1 MANHF
6 FCKSKTNTPINMIR
20 RFLLLSVL
28 SLPLMARAYNVPMA
42 DTVRWENLP
51 QWEEWLQ
58 PLEPVY
64 LENAVEVSSWRGN
77 WFVNVS
83 GGVSAFVGSPLGCG
97 DIFDRTKSA
106 LSVSAGKWFTPAIGV
121 RAAFQGL
128 RFKDALFESRNFQHL
143 HADLMWNVL
152 SGLSCSKEDFRWD
165 LVPYVGLG
173 ILHNDELDRQPFAV
187 SYGVQGRYRLT
198 DRLHL
203 TAELGCATT
212 FKDFDGMGA
221 GNRWGDRML
230 SLTAGFSYTI
240 GKRGW
245 KRVVDASPYI
255 ERNGRLTGYAH
266 SLCGE
271 NERLRRND
279 GMNARIIAE
288 LKKILK
294 LEGLLDK
301 YADRL
306 SSIKDG
312 RDGKGFS
319 TGYPMNDY
327 SGLNSLRA
335 RLCDAQANKDKHKG
349 DTAFIHGKDTVYI
362 ASYIAS
368 NMDSSYR
375 SGGSFHGNDSIV
387 SSLLVDGRYIGPPVY
402 FFFVLNTDKLTDQS
416 QLVNLDGIARIAKKH
431 GLHVQITG
439 AADSATGNDSINTG
453 LSQRRAA
460 YMAGQLQKRGVDA
473 DRIETVSAGGINDY
487 KPMEANRNACVR
499 LLLPVTDT
507 TD

>member
-1 MANHF
+1 M
-6 FCKSKTNTPINMIR
+6 
-20 RFLLLSVL
+20 LSVL
-28 SLPLMARAYNVPMA
+28 SLPLVARAYNVPMT
-42 DTVRWENLP
+42 DTVRWESLP
-51 QWEEWLQ
+51 QWEDLLQ
-58 PLEPVY
+58 PLESVC
-64 LENAVEVSSWRGN
+64 LENAVEVSPWRGN

-97 DIFDRTKSA
+97 DIFDRTKPA
-106 LSVSAGKWFTPAIGV
+106 LSVSVGKWFTPAIGV

-128 RFKDALFESRNFQHL
+128 QFKDALFESRDFQHL

-152 SGLSCSKEDFRWD
+152 SNISQSKNDFRWD

-173 ILHNDELDRQPFAV
+173 ILHNDELGRQPFAV
-187 SYGVQGRYRLT
+187 SYGMQGRYRLT

-255 ERNGRLTGYAH
+255 EHNKRLVGYAS
-266 SLCGE
+266 SLRNE
-271 NERLRRND
+271 NERLWRKN
-279 GMNARIIAE
+279 GMNVRIIAE
-288 LKKILK
+288 LEKILN

-306 SSIKDG
+306 SPMKDELG
-312 RDGKGFS
+312 GKEMTS
-319 TGYPMNDY
+319 GYPKNDY

-335 RLCDAQANKDKHKG
+335 RLRNAQAEKDKHI
-349 DTAFIHGKDTVYI
+349 FIHGKDTVYMANGKTSI
-362 ASYIAS
+362 
-368 NMDSSYR
+368 YR
-375 SGGSFHGNDSIV
+375 SGGSSLNNDSLV
-387 SSLLVDGRYIGPPVY
+387 SSLLVDGRYIGPPIY
-402 FFFVLNTDKLTDQS
+402 FFFVLNTDRLTDHS

-431 GLHVQITG
+431 KLRVQIIG
-439 AADSATGNDSINTG
+439 AADRATGNDSINVG

-460 YMAGQLQKRGVDA
+460 YMAGQLQLRGVDA
-473 DRIETVSAGGINDY
+473 TMIETVSAGGIDDY
-487 KPMEANRNACVR
+487 RPMEANRNACVR
-499 LLLPVTDT
+499 LLFPVTDT
-507 TD
+507 ID

>member
-1 MANHF
+1 MM
-6 FCKSKTNTPINMIR
+6 K

-28 SLPLMARAYNVPMA
+28 SLPIAAKAYNVPLT
-42 DTVRWENLP
+42 DTIRWENLP
-51 QWEEWLQ
+51 RWEDLSQ

-64 LENAVEVSSWRGN
+64 LENAVEVSPWRGN

-97 DIFDRTKSA
+97 DIFDRTKPA
-106 LSVSAGKWFTPAIGV
+106 LSVSIGKWFTSAIGV

-128 RFKDALFESRNFQHL
+128 QFRDALFESRNFQHL

-152 SGLSCSKEDFRWD
+152 SGISHSKDDFRWD
-165 LVPYVGLG
+165 LAPYIGLG
-173 ILHNDELDRQPFAV
+173 ILHNDGLDRQPFAV

-198 DRLHL
+198 GRLHL

-221 GNRWGDRML
+221 GNKWGDRML

-240 GKRGW
+240 GKKGW

-255 ERNGRLTGYAH
+255 ERNERLTGYVH
-266 SLCGE
+266 SLRDK
-271 NERLRRND
+271 NDRLRQKN

-288 LKKILK
+288 LEKILK

-312 RDGKGFS
+312 NGGKNLS
-319 TGYPMNDY
+319 NDYPKNNY

-335 RLCDAQANKDKHKG
+335 RLRNAQLDEGKHNI
-349 DTAFIHGKDTVYI
+349 DTTYIYGKDTVYMAGDK
-362 ASYIAS
+362 ASIYQNGI
-368 NMDSSYR
+368 DS
-375 SGGSFHGNDSIV
+375 FGNDSIA
-387 SSLLVDGRYIGPPVY
+387 SSLLVDGKYIGPPVY
-402 FFFVLNTDKLTDQS
+402 FFFVLNTDRLTDQS
-416 QLVNLDGIARIAKKH
+416 QLTNLDGIARIAKKH
-431 GLHVQITG
+431 GLRIQIIG
-439 AADSATGNDSINTG
+439 AADSATGNDSINNG
-453 LSQRRAA
+453 LSQRRASF
-460 YMAGQLQKRGVDA
+460 MAGQLQQRGIDA
-473 DRIETVSAGGINDY
+473 NMIETVPVGGIDNY
-487 KPMEANRNACVR
+487 KPVEANRNACVR
-499 LLLPVTDT
+499 LLFPVTDT
-507 TD
+507 AD

>member
-1 MANHF
+1 
-6 FCKSKTNTPINMIR
+6 MIR

-58 PLEPVY
+58 PLDPVY

-97 DIFDRTKSA
+97 DIFDRTKPA
-106 LSVSAGKWFTPAIGV
+106 LSVSVGKWFTPAIGV

-143 HADLMWNVL
+143 HADLMWYVL

-312 RDGKGFS
+312 RNGKGLS
-319 TGYPMNDY
+319 TGYPKNDY

-335 RLCDAQANKDKHKG
+335 RLRDAQANKDKHKG

-402 FFFVLNTDKLTDQS
+402 FFFVLNTYKLTDQS
-416 QLVNLDGIARIAKKH
+416 QLINLDGIARIAKKH
-431 GLHVQITG
+431 GLRVQITG

-460 YMAGQLQKRGVDA
+460 YIAGQLQLRSVDA
-473 DRIETVSAGGINDY
+473 NRIETVSAGGIDKY
-487 KPMEANRNACVR
+487 KPTEANRNACVR
-499 LLLPVTDT
+499 LLLPSSDT

>member
-1 MANHF
+1 
-6 FCKSKTNTPINMIR
+6 MIR
-20 RFLLLSVL
+20 RFLLLTVL
-28 SLPLMARAYNVPMA
+28 SLPFMARAYNVPMT
-42 DTVRWENLP
+42 DTIRWENLP
-51 QWEEWLQ
+51 RWEEFLQ

-64 LENAVEVSSWRGN
+64 LDNVVEVSPWRGN

-97 DIFDRTKSA
+97 DIFDRTKPA
-106 LSVSAGKWFTPAIGV
+106 LSVSVGKWFTPAIGV

-128 RFKDALFESRNFQHL
+128 QFKDALFESRNFQHL

-152 SGLSCSKEDFRWD
+152 AGISHSKDDFRWD

-221 GNRWGDRML
+221 GNKWGDRML
-230 SLTAGFSYTI
+230 SLTAGLSYTI
-240 GKRGW
+240 GKKGW
-245 KRVVDASPYI
+245 KHIVDASPYI
-255 ERNGRLTGYAH
+255 ERNEQLIGYAS
-266 SLCGE
+266 SLRDE
-271 NERLRRND
+271 NEHLRRKE

-288 LKKILK
+288 LGKILK

-301 YADRL
+301 YADML
-306 SSIKDG
+306 FSMKDNNSKETTG
-312 RDGKGFS
+312 
-319 TGYPMNDY
+319 GYPKNDY

-335 RLCDAQANKDKHKG
+335 RLRKSQSEKDKHKG
-349 DTAFIHGKDTVYI
+349 DTTFIHDKDTVYMVHGR
-362 ASYIAS
+362 ASIY
-368 NMDSSYR
+368 NN
-375 SGGSFHGNDSIV
+375 GSKSFQGNDTIT
-387 SSLLVDGRYIGPPVY
+387 SSLIMDGKYIGPPIY
-402 FFFVLNTDKLTDQS
+402 FFFVLNTDRLTDHS

-431 GLHVQITG
+431 GLRVQIIG
-439 AADSATGNDSINTG
+439 AADSATGDDSINNG
-453 LSQRRAA
+453 LSQRRASYIA
-460 YMAGQLQKRGVDA
+460 VQLRQRGVDVNMM
-473 DRIETVSAGGINDY
+473 EVVSAGGINDY

-499 LLLPVTDT
+499 LLRPSSDT
-507 TD
+507 KN

>member
-1 MANHF
+1 ML
-6 FCKSKTNTPINMIR
+6 T
-20 RFLLLSVL
+20 VL
-28 SLPLMARAYNVPMA
+28 SLPLMARAYNVPTT
-42 DTVRWENLP
+42 DTIRWEKLP
-51 QWEEWLQ
+51 RWEELLQ

-64 LENAVEVSSWRGN
+64 LKNAVEVSPWRGN

-97 DIFDRTKSA
+97 DIFDRTKPA
-106 LSVSAGKWFTPAIGV
+106 LSVSVGKWFTPAIGV

-128 RFKDALFESRNFQHL
+128 QFKDALFESRNFQHL

-152 SGLSCSKEDFRWD
+152 SSISQSKDDFRWD
-165 LVPYVGLG
+165 LIPYVGLG
-173 ILHNDELDRQPFAV
+173 LLHNDELDRQPFAV

-240 GKRGW
+240 GKKGW

-255 ERNGRLTGYAH
+255 ERNERLTGYAR
-266 SLCGE
+266 SLHRE
-271 NERLRRND
+271 NERLRQRN
-279 GMNARIIAE
+279 GKNAHIIAE
-288 LKKILK
+288 LEKILR

-301 YADRL
+301 YADIL
-306 SSIKDG
+306 SSMKDSNDKETAG
-312 RDGKGFS
+312 
-319 TGYPMNDY
+319 GYPKNNY

-335 RLCDAQANKDKHKG
+335 RLRNAQADKKKPTG
-349 DTAFIHGKDTVYI
+349 DTIFIHDKDTVYMENGKTSI
-362 ASYIAS
+362 
-368 NMDSSYR
+368 YR
-375 SGGSFHGNDSIV
+375 SGGSSLNNDSLV
-387 SSLLVDGRYIGPPVY
+387 SSLLVDGRYIGPPIY
-402 FFFVLNTDKLTDQS
+402 FFFVLNTDKLTDHS
-416 QLVNLDGIARIAKKH
+416 QLVNLDGIARVAKKH
-431 GLHVQITG
+431 KLRIQIIG
-439 AADSATGNDSINTG
+439 AADRATGNDSINEG

-460 YMAGQLQKRGVDA
+460 YMAGQLQQRGVDA
-473 DRIETVSAGGINDY
+473 TMIETVSAGGIDDY
-487 KPMEANRNACVR
+487 KPTEANRNACVR
-499 LLLPVTDT
+499 LLFPVTDT

>member
-1 MANHF
+1 
-6 FCKSKTNTPINMIR
+6 MIR

-28 SLPLMARAYNVPMA
+28 SLPLMARAYNVPVV
-42 DTVRWENLP
+42 DTIRWEKRP
-51 QWEEWLQ
+51 WWEELLQ

-64 LENAVEVSSWRGN
+64 LDNVVEVSPWRGN

-97 DIFDRTKSA
+97 DIFDRTKPA
-106 LSVSAGKWFTPAIGV
+106 LSVSVGKWFTPAIGV

-128 RFKDALFESRNFQHL
+128 QFKDALFESRNFQHL

-152 SGLSCSKEDFRWD
+152 AGISHSKDDFRWD
-165 LVPYVGLG
+165 LVSYVGLG

-187 SYGVQGRYRLT
+187 SYGMQGRYRLT

-230 SLTAGFSYTI
+230 ALTAGFSYTI

-255 ERNGRLTGYAH
+255 ERNERLTGYAH
-266 SLCGE
+266 SLRGE
-271 NERLRRND
+271 NEHLRRKD

-288 LKKILK
+288 LEKILK

-301 YADRL
+301 YPDIL
-306 SSIKDG
+306 SSMKDSNDKETAG
-312 RDGKGFS
+312 
-319 TGYPMNDY
+319 GYPKNNY

-335 RLCDAQANKDKHKG
+335 RLRNAQANKKKPTG
-349 DTAFIHGKDTVYI
+349 DTIFIHDKDTVYMENGKTSI
-362 ASYIAS
+362 
-368 NMDSSYR
+368 YR
-375 SGGSFHGNDSIV
+375 SGGSSLNNDSLI
-387 SSLLVDGRYIGPPVY
+387 SSLLVDGRYIGPPIY
-402 FFFVLNTDKLTDQS
+402 FFFVLNTDRLTDHS

-431 GLHVQITG
+431 KLRVQIIG
-439 AADSATGNDSINTG
+439 AADRATGNDSINVG

-460 YMAGQLQKRGVDA
+460 YMAGQLQQRGVDA
-473 DRIETVSAGGINDY
+473 TMIETVSAGGIDDY
-487 KPMEANRNACVR
+487 RPMEANRNACVR
-499 LLLPVTDT
+499 LLFPVTDT